1 MCARYKRVHHPKT
14 FPDAL
19 FEKVLFSWTISG
31 ISYSSDFY
39 HHSLV
44 NPVLELLINGVIW
57 YVFFCVWL
65 LLLRIMVLRF
75 IHLVTYINSELPC
88 EYTAI
93 CFPIFLWIDI
103 CDISSCELLWTKLLS
118 IILYRSFHELMI
130 SVLLQ
135 WN

>member
-1 MCARYKRVHHPKT
+1 MCATYKRVHHPKT

-19 FEKVLFSWTISG
+19 FEKVLFSWTISR
-31 ISYSSDFY
+31 ISHSSDFY

-65 LLLRIMVLRF
+65 LLLRVMVLRF
-75 IHLVTYINSELPC
+75 IHLVTYINSELSC
-88 EYTAI
+88 EYTTI
-93 CFPIFLWIDI
+93 CFPIFLLIDI

-118 IILYRSFHELMI
+118 IILYRSFHEHMI

>member
-19 FEKVLFSWTISG
+19 CEKVIFSWTISRV
-31 ISYSSDFY
+31 SRSSEFY

-44 NPVLELLINGVIW
+44 NPILELLINGVIW
-57 YVFFCVWL
+57 YVFFWVWL

-75 IHLVTYINSELPC
+75 IHLVTCINSELSC
-88 EYTAI
+88 EYTTI
-93 CFPIFLWIDI
+93 CFPIFLLIDI
-103 CDISSCELLWTKLLS
+103 CDISSFELLWTRLLS
-118 IILYRSFHELMI
+118 IILYSSFHEHTI